1 MAHVE
6 FAHICPFQTSKQI
19 KNKIPTPNRPK
30 KNASKVQAPT
40 RLQARTSDRKMVFLP
55 LILMLGKGAPI
66 ITAMY
71 NIMHLY
77 IYMDILI

>member
-6 FAHICPFQTSKQI
+6 FAHICPLQTSKQKKTKFPPQIDQI
-19 KNKIPTPNRPK
+19 KMLRRCKP
-30 KNASKVQAPT
+30 
-40 RLQARTSDRKMVFLP
+40 RLVCKLVPQIVFLR

-71 NIMHLY
+71 NIMHL
-77 IYMDILI
+77 

>member
-19 KNKIPTPNRPK
+19 KNKIPTPNRQK

-40 RLQARTSDRKMVFLP
+40 RLQARTSDREMFFLP

-66 ITAMY
+66 TTAMY
-71 NIMHLY
+71 NIMSHLY
-77 IYMDILI
+77 RSIY